1 MRVAARL
8 ERWFA
13 SRNDLKDRLE
23 EIVNSLWEQ
32 TVILP
37 LLRLVEEGA
46 PEVDLATTNVL
57 HFPSRKSA

>member
-1 MRVAARL
+1 
-8 ERWFA
+8 
-13 SRNDLKDRLE
+13 LE
-23 EIVNSLWEQ
+23 EIVNTLWEQ

>member
-57 HFPSRKSA
+57 HLPSRKSA